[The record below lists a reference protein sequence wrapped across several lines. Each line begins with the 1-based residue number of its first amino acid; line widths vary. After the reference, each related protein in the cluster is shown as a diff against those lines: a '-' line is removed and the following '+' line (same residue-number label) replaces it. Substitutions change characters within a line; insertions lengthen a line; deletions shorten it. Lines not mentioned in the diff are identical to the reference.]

1 MKKLFYILAAVALT
15 MWACQ
20 KPAVT
25 PTDEGGK
32 QGGEEQNPDPKPE
45 VKDEIT
51 LISDAIVNLPTKD
64 SQQFTVKF
72 TTNAAWTAEADEFIT
87 LQKTSGEAGEN
98 IEVMAVIQSLGDEE
112 YGRVGGIL
120 IKAGKAEAR
129 VGIMQGLVF
138 LVDPQKSEIG
148 IEGGKVEFQVIS
160 NQEYTVK
167 TYDAAD
173 AAFPWAPVTFD
184 QETGMGSLA
193 VEPNGGYD
201 ARTAYIKFTV
211 PGIQVPAYDDEGNP
225 TGETEDYVT
234 RFYVYQA
241 GNAQQVWATSLPAD
255 FDVTN
260 TDEPVHDATASVA
273 IFNGKVLVSD
283 ATKVYAYDPAT
294 GAASTVNIPGD
305 LPIQSIASDD
315 AGNLLLATLI
325 PYGGVGS
332 VYAVKATDTQMAN
345 PVRLIPWVNGA
356 WAASRGADKVA
367 ARGDVFGN
375 GVVTMIYGDS
385 AFSYLLAW
393 EIKDGSADVYDYNE
407 WNKSSHLIN
416 GDAWFKSPDITDTIW
431 LSNRAVFVPAGP
443 SVADGFFYSGY
454 DGFYHVYYYDGTQW
468 NTAVQEVGN
477 WAYAPNGMA
486 TTTWDGKKIL
496 AVVNMAYFPE
506 WGMPSQLFIIDVT
519 DPAKAGVLAIT
530 EYTNPAEE
538 HVTGGQESS
547 TTSVI
552 LGVEGNDLT
561 ATVVDSA
568 WGIVFKEKY
577 PKL

>member
-1 MKKLFYILAAVALT
+1 MLMKKLFLILAAAAVT
-15 MWACQ
+15 MWSCQ

-51 LISDAIVNLPTKD
+51 LISDAVVNLPTKD

-98 IEVMAVIQSLGDEE
+98 IEVMAVVQSLGDEE

-120 IKAGKAEAR
+120 IKAGKAEAS

-211 PGIQVPAYDDEGNP
+211 PGIQVPALDDEGNP

-241 GNAQQVWATSLPAD
+241 GNSKTAWNIALPQG

-260 TDEPVHDATASVA
+260 VEADYTHYPTASIA
-273 IFNGKVLVSD
+273 LFGDKVLVSD
-283 ATKVYAYDPAT
+283 GTTLYAFDKAS
-294 GAASTVNIPGD
+294 GAASTITVPSG
-305 LPIQSIASDD
+305 LPVQSITNDD
-315 AGNLLLATLI
+315 AGNVLFANEGFT
-325 PYGGVGS
+325 GS
-332 VYAVKATDTQMAN
+332 NVEIYAVRAD
-345 PVRLIPWVNGA
+345 
-356 WAASRGADKVA
+356 ASDLSGFVKVA
-367 ARGDVFGN
+367 EAANGVWCAATADCVKAKGDVFGN
-375 GVVTMIYGDS
+375 AVISVLIGGGTGFGNPSYAMVWQVTAGV
-385 AFSYLLAW
+385 A
-393 EIKDGSADVYDYNE
+393 DGSKYVVGPTDY
-407 WNKSSHLIN
+407 S
-416 GDAWFKSPDITDTIW
+416 DTIW
-431 LSNRAVFVPAGP
+431 ISNRGSFAPAGDTD
-443 SVADGFFYSGY
+443 AAGYFYCGY
-454 DGFYHVYYYDGTQW
+454 DGVYALNYFNGTEW
-468 NTAVQEVGN
+468 SHAVEGLGD
-477 WAYAPNGMA
+477 WSMAPNAIASTVWNGKAIVAVNSMA
-486 TTTWDGKKIL
+486 YWGLDWSMPSILHVFDMTGGEIL
-496 AVVNMAYFPE
+496 A
-506 WGMPSQLFIIDVT
+506 Q
-519 DPAKAGVLAIT
+519 T
-530 EYTNPAEE
+530 EYVAAEE
-538 HVTGGQESS
+538 SVVTGGQEAS
-547 TTSVI
+547 TTDVV
-552 LGVEGNDLT
+552 LKVEGNDL
-561 ATVVDSA
+561 AAYVVDSD
-568 WGIVFKEKY
+568 WGLVTKIVY

>member
-1 MKKLFYILAAVALT
+1 MLMKKLFLILAAAAVT
-15 MWACQ
+15 MWSCQ

-51 LISDAIVNLPTKD
+51 LISDAVVNLPTKD

-120 IKAGKAEAR
+120 IKAGKAEAS
-129 VGIMQGLVF
+129 VGIMQGQVF
-138 LVDPQKSEIG
+138 LVDPQESEIG

-225 TGETEDYVT
+225 TGELQDYVT

-241 GNAQQVWATSLPAD
+241 GNAQAAYTVALPEDIEHGAINENSN
-255 FDVTN
+255 VTL
-260 TDEPVHDATASVA
+260 AY
-273 IFNGKVLVSD
+273 FNGMVLMSD
-283 ATKVYAYDPAT
+283 GVTLRAYNPDNGALVAAPAVPET
-294 GAASTVNIPGD
+294 
-305 LPIQSIASDD
+305 LPVQSITNDD
-315 AGNLLLATLI
+315 AGNVLFASGAA
-325 PYGGVGS
+325 YGETIN
-332 VYAVKATDTQMAN
+332 VYAVKADATDFNKAVVVATGVVSAWTGAPIVDN
-345 PVRLIPWVNGA
+345 VRA
-356 WAASRGADKVA
+356 K
-367 ARGDVFGN
+367 GDVFGN
-375 GVVTMIYGDS
+375 AVISVISGGGAYFENTSYGM
-385 AFSYLLAW
+385 YW
-393 EIKDGSADVYDYNE
+393 EIKGGVAGEAAYLACPS
-407 WNKSSHLIN
+407 
-416 GDAWFKSPDITDTIW
+416 DITDTTW
-431 LSNRAVFVPAGP
+431 LSNRACFAPAGD
-443 SVADGFFYSGY
+443 SASAGFFYIGY
-454 DGFYHVYYYDGTQW
+454 DGVYALNYYNGTAWVHAVETGCGGNEAFNAIASTSWNNKSLVAFVEMFYFPFWWSADSAIWLVDVSDASAPKVISHAPVPMIEDATPATDSNYEGSTSDILLHVEGD
-468 NTAVQEVGN
+468 N
-477 WAYAPNGMA
+477 
-486 TTTWDGKKIL
+486 L
-496 AVVNMAYFPE
+496 AVY
-506 WGMPSQLFIIDVT
+506 
-519 DPAKAGVLAIT
+519 
-530 EYTNPAEE
+530 
-538 HVTGGQESS
+538 
-547 TTSVI
+547 
-552 LGVEGNDLT
+552 
-561 ATVVDSA
+561 VVDSSI
-568 WGIVFKEKY
+568 GVFHKQVYGKQ
-577 PKL
+577 